1 GIHTHIFLS
10 SNRVQTNIDLVAKNE
25 GISFILDAVDLKAEK
40 VITKAMTE
48 PTYVTIGLA
57 WKKDK
62 YLSYATRALIK
73 FIEDYIKE
81 HFTIK

>member
-1 GIHTHIFLS
+1 HIFLS

-25 GISFILDAVDLKAEK
+25 GISFILDAVDLKA
-40 VITKAMTE
+40 
-48 PTYVTIGLA
+48 
-57 WKKDK
+57 
-62 YLSYATRALIK
+62 YATRALIK